1 MIIDSHCHLD
11 YEPLISDINK
21 IILNAKKNNVTNLL
35 TIGTSLESSK
45 RVLEI
50 VEKYENVY
58 GAIGI
63 HPNSTT
69 NNLSDLN
76 ELVDIKKKSKKIIA
90 FGETGLDYF
99 YKRSEKNDQIQS
111 FEKHIGFA
119 ISEKVPVIIHTRDA
133 DEDTISIIKKYYKKT
148 KFLIHCFTGS
158 LDFAKNLLDLE
169 CLISFSGIIT
179 FKKSTD
185 LRNVVKYVPMEKMLI
200 ETDSPYLSPDP
211 FRGKSN
217 EPANVKIVAE
227 NIALIKEISFEE
239 VANLTTSNFNKF
251 FFNEQ
256 QN

>member
-11 YEPLISDINK
+11 YEPLINDINK

-45 RVLEI
+45 KVLEI

-63 HPNSTT
+63 HPNSTN

-99 YKRSEKNDQIQS
+99 YKRSGKKDQLHS
-111 FEKHIGFA
+111 FEKHIEFA
-119 ISEKVPVIIHTRDA
+119 ISENVPVIIHTRDS

-148 KFLIHCFTGS
+148 KFLVHCFTGN
-158 LDFAKNLLDLE
+158 LEFAKRLLSLE

-179 FKKSTD
+179 FKKSND
-185 LRNVVKYVPMEKMLI
+185 LRDVVKYVPLEKMLI

-211 FRGKSN
+211 LRGKSN
-217 EPANVKIVAE
+217 EPANVKIVGE
-227 NIALIKEISFEE
+227 KIAKIKEISFEE
-239 VANLTTSNFNKF
+239 VARLTTENFKNF
-251 FFNEQ
+251 FLNEQ
-256 QN
+256 R